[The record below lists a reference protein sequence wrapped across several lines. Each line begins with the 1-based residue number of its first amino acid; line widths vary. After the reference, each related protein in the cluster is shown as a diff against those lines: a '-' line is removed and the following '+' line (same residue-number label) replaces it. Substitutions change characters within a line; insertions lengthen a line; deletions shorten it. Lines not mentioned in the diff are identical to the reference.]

1 MIPYSNHFK
10 KMKVFKG
17 SFLGYY
23 ADINS
28 LQFKDCK
35 YIKVYILFKN
45 LMLINNGERVCD
57 K

>member
-1 MIPYSNHFK
+1 
-10 KMKVFKG
+10 MKVSKG

-28 LQFKDCK
+28 LQLQDCK